1 VKVKAEVIAIANH
14 KGGVGKS
21 FTAVS
26 LAAGLAHGGWRTL
39 LVDCDAQSNSTSMFD
54 PDDDVELDLYDL
66 VAEQAPIAQVIR
78 KTRIP
83 NLELVPSTLAVA
95 KLDQQLVMMH
105 RREYQMAMRLQPVY
119 ADYDAIVLDLSPNL
133 GQLVISALNAAD
145 WMIIPTDASKWG
157 RRGVHMF
164 LEWAASLR
172 EHQVLSAEL
181 LGVLLTKYEPN
192 TVISR
197 ETLSALQADGVPMF
211 DTPIPKRTA
220 AERMVSGLFVLGD
233 AEADPD
239 LAQAYAAFAVDVMR
253 RVDEGRR
260 NRGRHHG

>member
-1 VKVKAEVIAIANH
+1 MKAEVIAIANH

-39 LVDCDAQSNSTSMFD
+39 LVDCDAQANSTSMFD

-66 VAEQAPIAQVIR
+66 IGEGVPVGRIIR

-105 RREYQMAMRLQPVY
+105 RREYQVAMALEPVCNE
-119 ADYDAIVLDLSPNL
+119 YDAVVLDLSPNL
-133 GQLVISALNAAD
+133 GQLVITALNAAD
-145 WMIIPTDASKWG
+145 WLIIPTDASKWG
-157 RRGVHMF
+157 RRGVLMF
-164 LEWAASLR
+164 LEWTESLR
-172 EHQVLSAEL
+172 KHQVLSAAL

-192 TVISR
+192 TIVSR
-197 ETLSALQADGVPMF
+197 ETLDGLRADGLPLF
-211 DTPIPKRTA
+211 DALIPKRTA
-220 AERMVSGLFVLGD
+220 AERMVSGGFVLGD
-233 AEADPD
+233 PEADAD
-239 LAQAYAAFAVDVMR
+239 LSQAYASFTVDVMK
-253 RVDEGRR
+253 RVDAGRR
-260 NRGRHHG
+260 NRGRHRG

>member
-1 VKVKAEVIAIANH
+1 VKAEVIAIANH

-26 LAAGLAHGGWRTL
+26 LAAGLALGGWRTL

-66 VAEQAPIAQVIR
+66 IAEQAPIAQVIR

-83 NLELVPSTLAVA
+83 NLQLVPSTLAVA
-95 KLDQQLVMMH
+95 KLDQQLVTMH

-197 ETLSALQADGVPMF
+197 ETLAAMQADGVPMF

-239 LAQAYAAFAVDVMR
+239 LAQAYAAFTVDVMR

>member
-1 VKVKAEVIAIANH
+1 MKADVIAIANH

-26 LAAGLAHGGWRTL
+26 LAAGLAQGGWRTL
-39 LVDCDAQSNSTSMFD
+39 LVDCDAQANATSMFD
-54 PDDDVELDLYDL
+54 PHDEVDLDLYDL
-66 VAEQAPIAQVIR
+66 IAEQAPVRHVIR
-78 KTRIP
+78 KTRVA
-83 NLELVPSTLAVA
+83 NLELIPSTLAVA

-105 RREYQMAMRLQPVY
+105 RREYQMAMRLEPIY
-119 ADYDAIVLDLSPNL
+119 TDYDAIVMDLSPNL

-145 WMIIPTDASKWG
+145 WMIVPTDASKWG

-164 LEWAASLR
+164 MEWAGSLR

-181 LGVLLTKYEPN
+181 LGVLLTKFEPN

-197 ETLSALQADGVPMF
+197 DTLAALKEDGLPLFETL
-211 DTPIPKRTA
+211 IPKRTA
-220 AERMVSGLFVLGD
+220 AERMVTGCYVLGD
-233 AEADPD
+233 AEADAD
-239 LAQAYAAFAVDVMR
+239 LAQAYAAFTVDVMK

-260 NRGRHHG
+260 SRGRHYG

>member
-1 VKVKAEVIAIANH
+1 MKSDVIAIANH

-21 FTAVS
+21 FTAIN
-26 LAAGLAHGGWRTL
+26 LAAGLAQGGWRTL
-39 LVDCDAQSNSTSMFD
+39 LVDCDAQANSTSMFD
-54 PDDDVELDLYDL
+54 PDDDIELDLYDL
-66 VAEQAPIAQVIR
+66 IAEQAPIAQVIR
-78 KTRIP
+78 KTRVP

-105 RREYQMAMRLQPVY
+105 RREYQIAMRLEPVY

-145 WMIIPTDASKWG
+145 WMIVPTDASKWG

-164 LEWAASLR
+164 MEWALSLR

-197 ETLSALQADGVPMF
+197 ETLSALQADGLPMF
-211 DTPIPKRTA
+211 DAVIPKRTA
-220 AERMVSGLFVLGD
+220 AERMVSGGHVLGD
-233 AEADPD
+233 VDADLD
-239 LAQAYAAFAVDVMR
+239 LAQAYAAFTVDVMR
-253 RVDEGRR
+253 RVSDRR
-260 NRGRHHG
+260 KNRGRHHG

>member
-1 VKVKAEVIAIANH
+1 MKADVIAIANH

-39 LVDCDAQSNSTSMFD
+39 LVDCDAQANSTSMFD
-54 PDDDVELDLYDL
+54 PDEEVDLDLYDL
-66 VAEQAPIAQVIR
+66 IAQRAPIAEVIR

-83 NLELVPSTLAVA
+83 NLELVPATLAVA
-95 KLDQQLVMMH
+95 KLDQELVMMH
-105 RREYQMAMRLQPVY
+105 RREYQMAMRLQPVFD
-119 ADYDAIVLDLSPNL
+119 DYDAIVLDLSPNL

-145 WMIIPTDASKWG
+145 WLIVPTDASKWG

-172 EHQVLSAEL
+172 EHEVLSAEL
-181 LGVLLTKYEPN
+181 LGVLLTKYEPS
-192 TVISR
+192 TLISR
-197 ETLSALQADGVPMF
+197 ETLTALHNDGLPMF
-211 DTPIPKRTA
+211 DALIPKRTA
-220 AERMVSGLFVLGD
+220 AERMVSGGFVLGD

-239 LAQAYAAFAVDVMR
+239 LAQAYAAFTVDVMN
-253 RVDEGRR
+253 RVNEGRSK
-260 NRGRHHG
+260 RGRHHG

>member
-1 VKVKAEVIAIANH
+1 
-14 KGGVGKS
+14 
-21 FTAVS
+21 
-26 LAAGLAHGGWRTL
+26 
-39 LVDCDAQSNSTSMFD
+39 M
-54 PDDDVELDLYDL
+54 
-66 VAEQAPIAQVIR
+66 
-78 KTRIP
+78 
-83 NLELVPSTLAVA
+83 PSTLAVA

-105 RREYQMAMRLQPVY
+105 RREYQMAMRLKPVY

-164 LEWAASLR
+164 LEWASSLR
-172 EHQVLSAEL
+172 EHEVLSADL

-197 ETLSALQADGVPMF
+197 ETLSALRDDGVPMF
-211 DTPIPKRTA
+211 ETLVPKRTA
-220 AERMVSGLFVLGD
+220 AERMVSGGFVLGD
-233 AEADPD
+233 PDADPD
-239 LAQAYAAFAVDVMR
+239 LAQAYAAFTVDVMR

-260 NRGRHHG
+260 NRGRHYA